1 MKAKYIITT
10 IISLLAN
17 FLVPFIIINYLLG
30 ADALGVLLILLITLN
45 PIVALGIGISSG
57 WSKKIEWYLPLINSI
72 IFIISISIITGF
84 DITYILA
91 GLIYFVIGIIAALIT
106 KSVKKG
112 NKTNFIK

>member
-1 MKAKYIITT
+1 MKAKHIITT

-17 FLVPFIIINYLLG
+17 FLVPFIIINYLLS

-45 PIVALGIGISSG
+45 PIVALGIGIASG

-106 KSVKKG
+106 KSVKKR
-112 NKTNFIK
+112 K